1 MVDKLGVLKKATEF
15 WVKAEV
21 LPKANDELLDKLA
34 SLCTLKTYEAGT
46 IIAMEGKEA
55 NNLYLL
61 AEGAVSIIVGLG
73 KTYERQIQTA
83 SRFELV
89 GWSAVVP
96 PYSYKGSVKVEKKL
110 TALVFN
116 GQALRDLSQ
125 KDPVLGCVVYRWII
139 SALSQRLHNAF
150 LQLTNV
156 T

>member
-1 MVDKLGVLKKATEF
+1 MAEKLEALRKATEF
-15 WVKAEV
+15 WVKANV
-21 LPKANDELLDKLA
+21 LPKATDELLNKLA
-34 SLCTLKTYEAGT
+34 SLCTQKTYEAGA
-46 IIAMEGKEA
+46 IIAREGEEA
-55 NNLYLL
+55 NNLYLI
-61 AEGAVSIIVGLG
+61 AEGKVSIIVGIG
-73 KTYERQIQTA
+73 KAYERQIQTA
-83 SRFELV
+83 SQFELV

-96 PYSYKGSVKVEKKL
+96 PYSYKGSVRSEERI

-125 KDPVLGCVVYRWII
+125 NDPVLGCVVYRWII